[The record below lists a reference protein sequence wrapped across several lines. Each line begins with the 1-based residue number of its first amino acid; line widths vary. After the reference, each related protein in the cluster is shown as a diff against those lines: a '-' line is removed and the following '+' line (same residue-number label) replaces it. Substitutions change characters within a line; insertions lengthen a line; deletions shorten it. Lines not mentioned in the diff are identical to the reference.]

1 MKRPVAR
8 KARKTPIKTAA
19 KTSAK
24 TAAQTSAK
32 IPAKTPVKIN
42 PAISAEAIPDDG
54 KKPSAA
60 AKAVAPAQNTEPV
73 VAAVSGEMKSKNEP
87 KDQSREK
94 PRAKSK
100 RGAGNETKAGDKDD
114 VKDTDKDETRDKSK
128 HAPLEEELE
137 NPKLVHGIFVMSKKE
152 YKALRKLKKDCKKA
166 GVKVKKSELLRA
178 GMTLLNKQAPEE
190 IQALIS
196 GLAPLK
202 AGRLNKV
209 K

>member
-8 KARKTPIKTAA
+8 KTRKTPIKTAA

-73 VAAVSGEMKSKNEP
+73 VAAVSGEAKSKSEP

-94 PRAKSK
+94 SRH
-100 RGAGNETKAGDKDD
+100 GAGNETKAGDKDD

-166 GVKVKKSELLRA
+166 GVKVKKSELLRV
-178 GMTLLNKQAPEE
+178 GMALLNKQAPEE